1 MKKTNLILIGII
13 LFLLGSVVYAA
24 TGRED
29 VMERTPVNAQKDS
42 YDYNKTLLVPD
53 YNLRTVFFR
62 TDVVIPQHAEK
73 YRVQLNISQYGIVND
88 EYIFVPNIEIP
99 EDAIDQVR
107 LQAYIRDDS
116 QTVSLYFQSTLD
128 NDTTVTINGNII
140 GDLV

>member
-24 TGRED
+24 ANED
-29 VMERTPVNAQKDS
+29 SVKRIPANTLKDN

-116 QTVSLYFQSTLD
+116 QTVSLYFQNTLD